1 MHAGDDATGVL
12 SVVPFADF
20 VRSTEPRLRLA
31 LGAAFGF
38 NVAEDATAEAM
49 AFAWEHWDRVTASDN
64 PVGYLFGVGR
74 NRARR
79 HLRRRHPRLPA
90 VRAEDLP
97 WVEPGL
103 PAALAALSER
113 QREVVMLLHCF
124 EWTLAEVADVLGM
137 AKGTVQVHER
147 RGMARLRRELGCSD
161 D

>member
-12 SVVPFADF
+12 SVMPFADF
-20 VRSTEPRLRLA
+20 VRSVEPRLRLA
-31 LGAAFGF
+31 LGAAYGF
-38 NVAEDATAEAM
+38 DVAEDATAEAL
-49 AFAWEHWDRVTASDN
+49 AFAWEHWDRVMAAAN

-79 HLRRRHPRLPA
+79 HLHRRHPRLPA
-90 VRAEDLP
+90 VQAADLP

-103 PAALAALSER
+103 PAALARLSER

-161 D
+161 G